1 MVCSH
6 RPALQEHRKGH
17 CFVHDTRRLSPILN
31 RKADFAAF
39 LLIGLT
45 VLRIASTWT
54 IFSATMDEGMH
65 VAAGLQIYTQHGY
78 TYGRE
83 NPPLP
88 RLVLA
93 FAPWLAGVPFDPALD
108 KDEQQRAVFYANGQ
122 YQRDLALSR
131 AGNLLFFLIAALAVF
146 AWARRELG
154 SWGAFIAVLLF
165 TLQPMIV
172 GHSGLATVDI
182 AGTAG
187 AAVSLLAF
195 VRWLDAP
202 SLPRAAVFGAAF
214 GFAVLC
220 KLSCIGFV
228 PAACAAITAVR
239 IARGTR
245 FAWRDGLRA
254 FLVVLVVAELVIW
267 IGYACSFERF
277 AYALHRLTQIDDAG
291 HLGFLF
297 GELRERGW
305 WWYFPATIGLKTTI
319 ASLLLGIGALF
330 ARRHRVAAEA
340 LAAAAAI
347 LAVAMTSHINIG
359 VRHVLPLYVPLS
371 VAGAAAVLSL
381 WSGRRWIAAVLLAW
395 HSVASAFA
403 HPDAFPYF
411 NEAAGGA
418 PWRLLS
424 DSNIDWGQD
433 ALRLRDVVRA
443 KKIDRI
449 GLGVIGLHDWDALGM
464 PAHYRLQRGIPV
476 RGWVAVSEY
485 SMAVGR
491 LAPWLEGRPYQRVGR
506 SIRLYFVQ

>member
-1 MVCSH
+1 M
-6 RPALQEHRKGH
+6 
-17 CFVHDTRRLSPILN
+17 HDTRRLPPIFN
-31 RKADFAAF
+31 RKADVAAI
-39 LLIGLT
+39 LLIVLT
-45 VLRIASTWT
+45 VVRIASTWT
-54 IFSATMDEGMH
+54 VFSATMDEGMH
-65 VAAGLQIYTQHGY
+65 VAAGLQVYTQHVY
-78 TYGRE
+78 AYERV

-93 FAPWLAGVPFDPALD
+93 FMPWLAGVPFDPALD
-108 KDEQQRAVFYANGQ
+108 KDEQQRVVFYANGH
-122 YQRDLALSR
+122 YARDLALSR
-131 AGNLLFFLIAALAVF
+131 AGNLLFFLIAALAVL

-154 SWGAFIAVLLF
+154 SWGALIAVLLF
-165 TLQPMIV
+165 TVQPMIV

-195 VRWLDAP
+195 VRWLGAP
-202 SLPRAAVFGAAF
+202 SLPRAGVFGVAF

-220 KLSCIGFV
+220 KFSCIGFV

-245 FAWRDGLRA
+245 LPWRDVLRA
-254 FLVVLVVAELVIW
+254 ILVVLVIAELVIW
-267 IGYACSFERF
+267 TGYAFSFERF
-277 AYALHRLTQIDDAG
+277 AYALHRLTQIDEAG

-305 WWYFPATIGLKTTI
+305 WWYFPAAVGLKTTI
-319 ASLLLGIGALF
+319 ASLLLGIGASV
-330 ARRHRVAAEA
+330 ARRHHVAAEA

-359 VRHVLPLYVPLS
+359 IRHVLPLYVPLS

-381 WSGRRWIAAVLLAW
+381 WSTRRWIAAALLAW
-395 HSVASAFA
+395 HSVASAIA

-411 NEAAGGA
+411 NEAAGRT

-433 ALRLRDVVRA
+433 ALRLRDVVRE
-443 KKIDRI
+443 KKIERI
-449 GLGVIGLHDWDALGM
+449 GLSVIGLHDWDALGM
-464 PAHYRLQRGIPV
+464 PAHYELRRGVPV

-491 LAPWLEGRPYQRVGR
+491 VAPWLEGRPYQRIGT
-506 SIRLYFVQ
+506 SIRLYLVQ